1 MAEANGTNNIACV
14 FDRVTNQAAPLGS
27 GVRTDLLK
35 HLLGVEW
42 NTWSGP
48 CLAFLCSTLARPWII
63 QHSPWLLPLPSSVW
77 ILCFQCVPWSR
88 IIFPVLPHQEVNS
101 SVKGGKPVWLRH
113 HLCFSEGEFPWYLV
127 NQVWWRIGNV
137 LKILPFSLILAFED
151 WDMESLRPSLSP
163 LHPCNAQRFR
173 NDDS

>member
-48 CLAFLCSTLARPWII
+48 CLAFLCSALARPWII
-63 QHSPWLLPLPSSVW
+63 QHSPWLLLRLNPLFSV
-77 ILCFQCVPWSR
+77 C
-88 IIFPVLPHQEVNS
+88 
-101 SVKGGKPVWLRH
+101 SVKQNHFPSPSTSRSKLICEGWKTCLTQASSLFFRRWISMV
-113 HLCFSEGEFPWYLV
+113 FS
-127 NQVWWRIGNV
+127 Q
-137 LKILPFSLILAFED
+137 
-151 WDMESLRPSLSP
+151 PSLVKNRKCFENITIFFNFSFWGLGHGKFKTLSVPSP
-163 LHPCNAQRFR
+163 PLQCAKV
-173 NDDS
+173 